1 MRDIE
6 PEELAKHVTNMLTND
21 DLFQY
26 VLEDLTDYYSDL
38 QHDHPF
44 EYRDEVSKFYNDDI

>member
-1 MRDIE
+1 MRNIE

-38 QHDHPF
+38 LHDSPY
-44 EYRDEVSKFYNDDI
+44 EYKAELEKFYSDDI

>member
-6 PEELAKHVTNMLTND
+6 PEELAKHVTGLLSND
-21 DLFQY
+21 DLFLY
-26 VLEDLTDYYSDL
+26 VLSDLTEYYSDL

-44 EYRDEVSKFYNDDI
+44 EYRDEVYKFYNDDI

>member
-38 QHDHPF
+38 QHDSPY
-44 EYRDEVSKFYNDDI
+44 EYKDEVSRFYNDDI